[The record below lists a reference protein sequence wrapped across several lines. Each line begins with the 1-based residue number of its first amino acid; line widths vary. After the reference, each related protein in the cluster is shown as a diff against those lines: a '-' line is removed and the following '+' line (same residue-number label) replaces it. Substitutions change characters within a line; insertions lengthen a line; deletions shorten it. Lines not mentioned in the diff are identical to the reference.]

1 MAKAIAARLLGDDYQ
16 SRMFW
21 IQVCRMFDDRS
32 RIVKVELE
40 AENVKSLDDIVVH
53 FDPPLPYDDEEVKT
67 EYYQVKFHVTH
78 QGAFTWQALIDP
90 AFINATSFS
99 LLQRIR
105 NAQQQYAPEGT
116 GCRFI
121 ICSPW
126 MIDPNDHM
134 AGVWS
139 NIDGRILWDRLV
151 EGGVQSKMGKIREA
165 WKRHLGL
172 TTDEELRKTLAP
184 VRIQIVPNFDALNAQ
199 LNDKLKLAGFAP
211 LDEQGLTQ
219 PYDDLSRSFIKRGR
233 IAFTR
238 AKIEEICKKENL
250 WRGRVIVEPGT
261 HRIGIRSFIRATEYL
276 EDATDDLL
284 CLACHFDGRHLKDGS
299 SWDQIYTQVET
310 FLRRSAV
317 KSGPHHIHVPTH
329 VTIAFTA
336 GYCLDTK
343 SGVNIVPIQ
352 STSGRVIWRPDGND
366 PIAGILWQ
374 TETVQTSGNG
384 HELAVA
390 VSVTHDILNDTV
402 KYINHNLPHIG
413 RVLHLRQPT
422 PGVNSIRDGSH
433 AFYLAQ
439 NLISTIRSER
449 KEDECGLNLHFFWA
463 APNAFVFFVGQ
474 MARNLGP
481 CVLYEHDFESGRQG
495 AYQPSL
501 RLPFI
506 SHTPDPQK
514 KEV

>member
-21 IQVCRMFDDRS
+21 IQVCRMFDVGS
-32 RIVKVELE
+32 KITKVEIE
-40 AENVKSLDDIVVH
+40 AEDAKSLDDVVVH
-53 FDPPLPYDDEEVKT
+53 FDPPLIDNDEEVKT

-78 QGAFTWQALIDP
+78 KGAFTWQALIDP
-90 AFINATSFS
+90 AFINAKSVS

-105 NAQQQYAPEGT
+105 NVQQQYAPEGT

-126 MIDPNDHM
+126 TVHPDDDM
-134 AGVWS
+134 AGVLS
-139 NIDGRILWDRLV
+139 NTDGRILWDKLG
-151 EGGVQSKMGKIREA
+151 EGGARSKMGKIREA
-165 WKRHLGL
+165 WKQHLHL
-172 TTDEELRKTLAP
+172 TSDEELRITLAP
-184 VRIQIVPNFDALNAQ
+184 VRIRTGLNFDDINGR

-219 PYDDLSRSFIKRGR
+219 PYDDLSRSFIKRGQ

-238 AKIEEICKKENL
+238 AEIEAICKKANL
-250 WRGRVIVEPGT
+250 WRGRVIPEPGT

-284 CLACHFDGRHLKDGS
+284 CLAHYFDGRHLKDGS
-299 SWDQIYTQVET
+299 SWDQIYAEVET
-310 FLRRSAV
+310 FLRSSAV

-336 GYCLDTK
+336 GYCLDNK
-343 SGVNIVPIQ
+343 SGVNIVPVQ
-352 STSGRVIWRPDGND
+352 STSGRVIWHPNGND
-366 PIAGILWQ
+366 PITGILWQ
-374 TETVQTSGNG
+374 AETVQTSGNG

-449 KEDECGLNLHFFWA
+449 KEEECGLNIHFFWA

-501 RLPFI
+501 KLPFI
-506 SHTPDPQK
+506 SHTSDPQK